1 MSVYTVRLNHIS
13 QQPEGCTI
21 RLHEKKRLE
30 NEFNQHFYKY
40 HFGNRHNRL
49 LLLMRSGNFFIT
61 ICTVRLIKTSPCSQG
76 KGIAFYYHY

>member
-49 LLLMRSGNFFIT
+49 LLLMRSGNF
-61 ICTVRLIKTSPCSQG
+61 LSPFVQLDSSKPAKSLFSG
-76 KGIAFYYHY
+76 